1 MEIIFVSLPWMMEL
15 AWRSPVKFPAIFP
28 LSAVCRLLA
37 VIGLFVATAM
47 AGRYPATGT
56 QTFDGTGPIT
66 DLGDGSVIASNNGVA
81 AVASNLLRL
90 TQRGTA
96 STNSSF
102 RLPDLDPGRALSS
115 WDATLA
121 VRMDKPTFTA
131 AADGWALNVGPI
143 PEGNG
148 DGEGGFVMAN
158 GLVIAFDTYNSGNDP
173 PSIEI
178 FANGIS
184 VGNFPQTFQFSTTT
198 LRALAIHWDVNGLDV
213 TYTVNTTP
221 VAVCSN
227 LPTPGYAPAAGH
239 RFAFTARTG
248 GNTEGVY
255 LDNLLVSTVASAPL
269 ETGGPVISEFSADNE
284 EMLEDENGDSSD
296 WIEIYNGKS
305 TATNL
310 SGWFLTD
317 IAAAP
322 SGWALPNVS
331 IPAYSYLIVF
341 ASSKN
346 RADPAFPLHTNFSL
360 AKTGGYLA
368 LAKPGGTL
376 ASAFNYGQQAADV
389 SYGLLANGGGY
400 TYGYLETPTPGSTN
414 AGLQAAGP
422 PAEDVVYLK
431 DGLPTAGGL
440 FSVGFNL
447 TVQTPVAAG
456 SVVRYTLNNTPPT
469 VTSASYSV
477 PFAINA
483 TNTVRARVYS
493 PGRLPGPVSSRT
505 FVQLDSTLTNYH
517 SSGQPF
523 SSNLPIIV
531 FDSFGVPVDS
541 YSDSSQ
547 LRPYRLTYAV
557 VIDRNPLATG
567 ADANR
572 ALITG
577 PADFQGRSGTHVRGE
592 SSAGFP
598 QKSYSWELWN
608 NENQDKAASVLGFPA
623 ESDWVL
629 HAPYT
634 DKAMMRNF
642 LVYDRMRALSGK
654 AAAMG
659 VKFVEVFF
667 NQDGGTLT
675 ESEYRGVYVLVEKI
689 KRDTDRVNIEKLN
702 ESMTDPSLI
711 SGGYIFK
718 KDKAGIGNVSFTTAT
733 YGQGFQFVEPEAP
746 NTAQKNWLT
755 SYMNNFEAA
764 LNGANFANPI
774 SGYAAYIN
782 PLSFVDNQWFVEITK
797 QIDGYRLSTYF
808 YKDRNGKVSCA
819 PVWDY
824 NLSSFNADYNNGNIH
839 NGWYRDILGAADY
852 YYWPRLLQD
861 PNYLILHWDRYWQ
874 LRKTMFASNML
885 LGYLDGLAGQLVN
898 GSPTPV
904 TNSMANQAPLAEN
917 PAMRQFRKWPILGTY
932 VWPNPANYAAR
943 TKFWNGPTMTPTYY
957 TAADGEVDAMKSF
970 LQQRLAWIDDQNFVG
985 TTIYRPP
992 VFSLTGGSVAA
1003 GTTLTITRHSGT
1015 APAGYSYASG
1025 GTLYYT
1031 TNDTDPRSTTGAAV
1045 GTAYSAPVVLNQSA
1059 TVKARLFFN
1068 NSWSPLT
1075 TASFIVNAAPA
1086 SPANL
1091 VISELCYKPT
1101 PPAPGTPEY
1110 LAGYTSGNNFEYV
1123 ELLNV
1128 SGGNVD
1134 LTNCQFTAGITFSF
1148 VGLSQAQLT
1157 LAPGGRVL
1165 VVGNEAAFTLRYGSG
1180 QADRILGTFSGNLNN
1195 SGETVTLLAANGG
1208 VIASAAYGIAEPW
1221 PLAAQNAGYSL
1232 VLNPPGP
1239 NPTYGA
1245 ANFRAS
1251 LQPGGTPGTAAGFS
1265 AALTLG
1271 SLERIHTG
1279 SPLAATTTTDPPGL
1293 AVAVTYN
1300 GSANAPIDVGSYMT
1314 IATVSAPDFTG
1325 TSTGTMS
1332 IYDHANPLVTGTTL
1346 GVGTLHAG
1354 YGGMVAG
1361 TGVAV
1366 VNDIGLRLDLAGSA
1380 PPSGLVSLT
1389 SLAAVT
1395 PGKVGV
1401 ISARLN
1407 PGRPAGI
1414 INETFTYVFA
1424 DSSTLEGASPNVS
1437 TAEFQVTGQVY
1448 SGDMV
1453 WSGASGLWRDPA
1465 CWNDLAAA
1473 GVHAAPGC
1481 GEGFAGIDRA
1491 TFGSAEGNVTV
1502 VLDGAAPSLN
1512 RLTFSSSGHALTTAQ
1527 GDGNQ
1532 GLILAGA
1539 DPVLTCHGANAI
1551 FTPVTLQSDLKVMVP
1566 GTGDI
1571 LTVSGPLR
1579 DGGGDK
1585 GLALTGSGTLVLTGT
1600 NTFTGPTTVTGGT
1613 LAGTG
1618 TLAGPL
1624 AVGAGG
1630 AVDPGGI
1637 GGVGTLAVGMAAI
1650 SGTLRCDLSP
1660 TACDTLTVNG
1670 ALALSGATL
1679 SFNPLG
1685 VPAAVSYVV
1694 VSYTGAAPAFSTVVN
1709 LPAGYQLDYS
1719 LPGVIRLLQAV
1730 GYESWTNANGL
1741 TAANAGADQDPD
1753 HDGMNNL
1760 MEYCLGG
1767 QPLANDRSILPTQTT
1782 VGHNL
1787 VLSYQRTD
1795 ASESDTTQIGQ
1806 WSTDHVNW
1814 IDISPVLVNENG
1826 PNPDDM
1832 TVSIPLINAAGGRLF
1847 GRLKLTKP

>member
-1 MEIIFVSLPWMMEL
+1 MKL
-15 AWRSPVKFPAIFP
+15 PAIFP

-37 VIGLFVATAM
+37 VIGLSAVTAM
-47 AGRYPATGT
+47 AGRYPASGT

-81 AVASNLLRL
+81 AVVNNLLRL
-90 TQRGTA
+90 TQRGTTN
-96 STNSSF
+96 TNSVF
-102 RLPDLDPGRALSS
+102 RLPDLDPNRALSS
-115 WDATLA
+115 WDATLQ
-121 VRMDKPTFTA
+121 VRMDKPSFFA

-148 DGEGGFVMAN
+148 DGEGGFAMAK

-184 VGNFPQTFQFSTTT
+184 VGNFPQTFQFSTST
-198 LRALAIHWDVNGLDV
+198 LRALAIHWDAAGLDV

-221 VAVCSN
+221 VAICTN
-227 LPTPGYAPAAGH
+227 LPTPGYVPAAGH

-248 GNTEGVY
+248 SNTEGVY
-255 LDNLLVSTVASAPL
+255 LDNLLVSTVAGAPL

-305 TATNL
+305 TSTNL
-310 SGWFLTD
+310 SGWVLTD
-317 IAAAP
+317 VVASP
-322 SGWALPNVS
+322 NGWALPNVS

-346 RADPAFPLHTNFSL
+346 RANPAFPLHTNFSL
-360 AKTGGYLA
+360 AKTAGYLA
-368 LAKPGGTL
+368 LVKPGGVL
-376 ASAFNYGQQAADV
+376 ASEFNYGQQAADV
-389 SYGLLANGGGY
+389 SYGLLPSGGTY
-400 TYGYLETPTPGSTN
+400 IYGYLETPSPGGTN
-414 AGLQAAGP
+414 GGLQAAGP
-422 PAEDVVYLK
+422 PAEDVVFLK
-431 DGLPTAGGL
+431 DGLPTPGGL
-440 FSVGFNL
+440 FSAGFNL
-447 TVQTPVAAG
+447 SVQPPVAAG

-469 VTSASYSV
+469 GTSASYSA
-477 PFAINA
+477 PFAVNA

-505 FVQLDSTLTNYH
+505 FVQLDPSLTNYH
-517 SSGQPF
+517 ASGKPF

-541 YSDSSQ
+541 YSSSSQ
-547 LRPYRLTYAV
+547 ARPYRLTYAV
-557 VIDRNPLATG
+557 VIAQDPLAAG

-572 ALITG
+572 ARITG

-592 SSAGFP
+592 SSSGFP

-608 NENQDKAASVLGFPA
+608 NENEDKDASVLGFPA

-642 LVYDRMRALSGK
+642 LVYDRMRALNGK

-675 ESEYRGVYVLVEKI
+675 ESDYRGVYVLVEKI
-689 KRDTDRVNIEKLN
+689 KRGTDRVNIEKLN
-702 ESMTDPSLI
+702 DSMTDPALI
-711 SGGYIFK
+711 SGGYMFK
-718 KDKAGIGNVSFTTAT
+718 KDKAGIDNVSFTTAT
-733 YGQGFQFVEPEAP
+733 YGQGFQFVEPEVP

-764 LNGANFANPI
+764 LNGANFANPTT
-774 SGYAAYIN
+774 GYAAYIN

-824 NLSSFNADYNNGNIH
+824 NLSSFNADYNGGDTH
-839 NGWYRDILGAADY
+839 VGWYRDLLSSADY
-852 YYWPRLLQD
+852 YYWPKLHQD
-861 PNYLILHWDRYWQ
+861 PNYKILHWDRYWE
-874 LRKTMFASNML
+874 LRKTMFASNAL
-885 LGYLDGLAGQLVN
+885 LSYLDGLAGQLAN
-898 GSPTPV
+898 GSTTPV

-932 VWPNPANYAAR
+932 VWPNPTNYGTR
-943 TKFWNGPTMTPTYY
+943 TKFWNGPTLTPTYY

-970 LQQRLAWIDDQNFVG
+970 LQQRLAWIDDQNYVG
-985 TTIYRPP
+985 STIYRPP

-1003 GTTLTITRHSGT
+1003 GTTLTITRHSGS

-1045 GTAYSAPVVLNQSA
+1045 GTAYSSPVVLNTSA

-1068 NSWSPLT
+1068 NSWSPLA

-1110 LAGYTSGNNFEYV
+1110 LAGFISGNNFEYV

-1134 LTNCQFTAGITFSF
+1134 LTNCQFTTGITFSF

-1165 VVGNEAAFTLRYGSG
+1165 VVGNEAAFTLRHGSG
-1180 QADRILGTFSGNLNN
+1180 QADRILGTFGGNLNN
-1195 SGETVTLLAANGG
+1195 SGETVTLLAANGS
-1208 VIASAAYGIAEPW
+1208 VIASVAYGIAEPW
-1221 PLAAQNAGYSL
+1221 PLAAQDAGYSL

-1239 NPTYGA
+1239 SPTYGA
-1245 ANFRAS
+1245 ASFRAS
-1251 LQPGGTPGTAAGFS
+1251 LQPGGTPGTAAGF
-1265 AALTLG
+1265 AATLTLG
-1271 SLERIHTG
+1271 SLERVHTG
-1279 SPLAATTTTDPPGL
+1279 SPLAATAITNPPGL

-1300 GSANAPIDVGSYMT
+1300 GSANAPTNVGSYLT
-1314 IATVSAPDFTG
+1314 IATVSAPDYTG
-1325 TSTGTMS
+1325 TSAGTMS
-1332 IYDHANPLVTGTTL
+1332 IYDHARPLVGGTTL
-1346 GVGTLHAG
+1346 GLGALHAG
-1354 YGGMVAG
+1354 YGGTVTSA
-1361 TGVAV
+1361 GVAV
-1366 VNDIGLRLDLAGSA
+1366 GNDTGLRLNLAGSA
-1380 PPSGLVSLT
+1380 PSSGLVSLT
-1389 SLAAVT
+1389 SLAGIT
-1395 PGKVGV
+1395 PGETGL
-1401 ISARLN
+1401 IAARLA

-1414 INETFTYVFA
+1414 INDTITYVFA
-1424 DSSTLEGASPNVS
+1424 DDSTLEGASPNLD
-1437 TAEFQVTGQVY
+1437 TADFQVIGQVY

-1453 WSGASGLWRDPA
+1453 WRGPSGRWRDPA
-1465 CWNDLAAA
+1465 RWDDFAAA
-1473 GVHAAPGC
+1473 GVHAAPGFN
-1481 GEGFAGIDRA
+1481 EAFAGIDGA
-1491 TFGSAEGNVTV
+1491 TFASAGGNVTV

-1512 RLTFSSSGHALTTAQ
+1512 RLTFSSGGHALITAQ

-1532 GLILAGA
+1532 GLILAGG
-1539 DPVLTCHGANAI
+1539 DPAITCHGTNAI
-1551 FTPVTLQSDLKVMVP
+1551 ATPVTLQSDLKVMVS

-1571 LTVSGPLR
+1571 LTILGPLR
-1579 DGGGDK
+1579 DAGGNK
-1585 GLALTGSGTLVLTGT
+1585 GLTLTGNGTLVLSGS
-1600 NTFTGPTTVTGGT
+1600 NTFAGPTTVTGGT

-1618 TLAGPL
+1618 LLAGPV
-1624 AVGAGG
+1624 AVGADG
-1630 AVDPGGI
+1630 AVNPGAL
-1637 GGVGTLAVGMAAI
+1637 GGVGTLTVGVAAI

-1660 TACDTLTVNG
+1660 AACDTLTVNG

-1679 SFNPLG
+1679 SFNLLG
-1685 VPAAVSYVV
+1685 VPVAASYVL
-1694 VSYTGAAPAFSTVVN
+1694 VSYTGTAPAFATVVN

-1719 LPGVIRLLQAV
+1719 LPGVIRLQQA
-1730 GYESWTNANGL
+1730 GGFESWAEANGL
-1741 TAANAGADQDPD
+1741 TPSNNGSDQDPD
-1753 HDGMNNL
+1753 HDGMCNL
-1760 MEYCLGG
+1760 TEYCLGG
-1767 QPLANDRSILPTQTT
+1767 QPLASDPSILPKSALI
-1782 VGHNL
+1782 GANL
-1787 VLSYQRTD
+1787 VLTYQRND
-1795 ASESDTTQIGQ
+1795 ASENDTTQIGQ
-1806 WSTDHVNW
+1806 WSTDHINW
-1814 IDISPVLVNENG
+1814 TDLAPVLVNENG
-1826 PNPDDM
+1826 PNPDDI
-1832 TVSIPLINAAGGRLF
+1832 TISIPLSNAVGGRLF
-1847 GRLKLTKP
+1847 GRLKLSKP